1 MKNLKKVLSL
11 VLALAMALSLMTAA
25 FAADASDYKDY
36 SKVTYKEAVDVMTAA
51 GIFNGGDGNN
61 FNPDATLNREQAAKI
76 ITYMLVGQE
85 KADKLTAT
93 IAPYADVAANRWS
106 AGAIAYCT
114 DAGIIAGDGNG
125 RFNPTAPVLGTQFAK
140 MLLVALG
147 YDPKIE
153 KLVGNEWAIKTAKLA
168 LSDDVDLD
176 NGMEKLS
183 LSDNLTREQAA
194 QMAFNAMKATLVEYE
209 DKGGDII
216 IGDITINNGA
226 TKATPVTSK
235 VKADATS
242 ISDDKTADGYYT
254 VEFAEKYC
262 KDLKVSTKSAD
273 QVDSFGRPATTWV
286 YDGDTVGTYADDAD
300 DSIVLNKS
308 IDAQKA
314 IVTDSDYM
322 NYGEDDVAS
331 TIAVYVNGDK
341 QDGIT
346 TYAKLAS
353 LNLQAGDE
361 IETFENDDNEIS
373 TIAVLRYSLAQI
385 DEIETN
391 LSSTYTKQG
400 ASVSITLQGLD
411 ETGIGSTYY
420 DKYNA
425 DSDKELAGY
434 TPDYE
439 EDTVLAVAVNEKN
452 VVLDSYVAESHSG
465 KITAYNSGSKAK
477 VTLEGTEYPTH
488 AVVNTANGD
497 KKSYA
502 SEKISGIAS
511 LSTMD
516 FNYNDSTYAVYTDKN
531 GYVIGIDETE
541 SVKIED
547 VYYVTGVTK
556 SAGMYSGAYY
566 AQAVSLVDGSV
577 TEFKLDNSDSANIQA
592 NTTALGTNWNDST
605 KNGWK
610 ENFFA
615 VQKLCTFD
623 KSGSTYTAKE
633 YKTGSDSTYYVYGTV
648 AASNA
653 TNLSDDL
660 AKDDSKLTVNDKKV
674 YLNDKTNYVKV
685 ESYGDDIDTKFVTG
699 GTSVKKTWVD
709 GETTYGT
716 SAIAVTTKSG
726 SNYTASYVVLVSG
739 NFNMAGSEDV
749 VYVHEKSNTAVSYK
763 NADGDN
769 KTGYSTELYF
779 LDGSGKVE
787 TVTVVGQKAA
797 GFYTYEI
804 NDDGVYELTN
814 NADQLSLSAAYDD
827 ETGYVKDLQVTG
839 VYNNA
844 LTTAKVDNNKV
855 EDVDFAENVIIADE
869 RGKADRDNDL
879 YTSEITSVSQ
889 LKSAIDKKGS
899 GSTANEVIA
908 DVYFDDGKVIMVN
921 VLRMTDANGSNE
933 SQKPENAD
941 KTASVTATLQSDKT
955 VKVVAVCN
963 DVKTWTLNDPTVE
976 FTVTNKTSGVN
987 YTTSAKVTTEFDKN
1001 SGTFTFDKIS
1011 GLTVSATGNY
1021 TVDVVITFK
1030 GDDHNTYTIGGSGNF
1045 ANL

>member
-286 YDGDTVGTYADDAD
+286 YDGSTVGTYADDAD

-322 NYGEDDVAS
+322 NYSEDDVAS
-331 TIAVYVNGDK
+331 KIAVYVNGDK
-341 QDGIT
+341 QSAT
-346 TYAKLAS
+346 SYKALAD
-353 LNLQAGDE
+353 LKLQAGDE
-361 IETFENDDNEIS
+361 IETFENDDNEIE

-385 DEIETN
+385 DEIETG

-400 ASVSITLQGLD
+400 ATCSITLQGLD

-420 DKYNA
+420 DRYDN

-434 TPDYE
+434 TPDYKE
-439 EDTVLAVAVNEKN
+439 GTVLAVALKGGDGS

-465 KITAYNSGSKAK
+465 KITKYNNGSKAK
-477 VTLEGTEYPTH
+477 VTVDGTELPLH
-488 AVVNTANGD
+488 AFIATSTTSNQ
-497 KKSYA
+497 KA
-502 SEKISGIAS
+502 SEI
-511 LSTMD
+511 D
-516 FNYNDSTYAVYTDKN
+516 FNLDDSTYAVYTDKN
-531 GYVIGIDETE
+531 GYVIGIDESE

-547 VYYVTGVTK
+547 VYYVTGIAK
-556 SAGMYSGAYY
+556 DGGIYSDSYI
-566 AQAVSLVDGSV
+566 AQAVSLADGSV
-577 TEFKLDNSDSANIQA
+577 TEFKLKDDSDHKTTQALYGNKNSLD
-592 NTTALGTNWNDST
+592 TNYGKKTGIDAT
-605 KNGWK
+605 PAG
-610 ENFFA
+610 
-615 VQKLCTFD
+615 LYTFD
-623 KSGSTYTAKE
+623 KDGGKYIAEKYDGDGSYYIVSNNNKATTI
-633 YKTGSDSTYYVYGTV
+633 SDKL
-648 AASNA
+648 N
-653 TNLSDDL
+653 
-660 AKDDSKLTVNDKKV
+660 KDDNKMTLNDAKV
-674 YLNDKTNYVKV
+674 TLDGKDKANTGKIYLNDKTNYVKV
-685 ESYGDDIDTKFVTG
+685 EANGDDIDVKFVTG
-699 GTSVKKTWVD
+699 GTSVAQS
-709 GETTYGT
+709 GTT
-716 SAIAVTTKSG
+716 AIAIVTKSG
-726 SNYTASYVVLVSG
+726 SNYVASYVVLINQEFS
-739 NFNMAGSEDV
+739 NAGSEDV
-749 VYVHEKSNTAVSYK
+749 VYVPEKSTTTVSYT
-763 NADGDN
+763 NSDGDK
-769 KTGYSTELYF
+769 KTGYATKLYF
-779 LDGSGKVE
+779 LDGSGKTE
-787 TVTVVGQKAA
+787 TVTVVGQKDP

-804 NDDGVYELTN
+804 NDDEVYELDTKGVDALN
-814 NADQLSLSAAYDD
+814 LKAAYDD
-827 ETGYVKDLQVTG
+827 ETGYVKDAQITG
-839 VYNNA
+839 VYNNSMTIA
-844 LTTAKVDNNKV
+844 DVNGQKV
-855 EDVDFAENVIIADE
+855 EDVDFADKVIIAD
-869 RGKADRDNDL
+869 DRDQDDRDKDL
-879 YTSEITSVSQ
+879 YTSEITSASQ
-889 LKSAIDKKGS
+889 LKSAVEKKISKDGKDV
-899 GSTANEVIA
+899 ANEVVA
-908 DVYFDDGKVIMVN
+908 DVYFDDGKVIMVY
-921 VLRMTDANGSNE
+921 VKSMTDADGTQGS
-933 SQKPENAD
+933 SKPEVGTNSLTLD
-941 KTASVTATLQSDKT
+941 NNGTITVTLKEAAKSDTKIDVT
-955 VKVVAVCN
+955 VKQLNGNFSMVEAIT
-963 DVKTWTLNDPTVE
+963 VKQGDSSATANISKVLEDG
-976 FTVTNKTSGVN
+976 KT
-987 YTTSAKVTTEFDKN
+987 YE
-1001 SGTFTFDKIS
+1001 
-1011 GLTVSATGNY
+1011 VSAT
-1021 TVDVVITFK
+1021 V
-1030 GDDHNTYTIGGSGNF
+1030 GGESCKDT
-1045 ANL
+1045 AVYRK

>member
-242 ISDDKTADGYYT
+242 ISDEKTADGYYT

-286 YDGDTVGTYADDAD
+286 YDGDTVGTYGDEAD

-322 NYGEDDVAS
+322 NYSEDDVAS
-331 TIAVYVNGDK
+331 KIAVYVNGDK
-341 QDGIT
+341 QSAT
-346 TYAKLAS
+346 SYKALAD
-353 LNLQAGDE
+353 LDLQAGDE
-361 IETFENDDNEIS
+361 IEVFMNDDNEIE

-385 DEIETN
+385 DEIETG

-400 ASVSITLQGLD
+400 ATCSITLQGLD

-420 DKYNA
+420 DRYDN

-439 EDTVLAVAVNEKN
+439 EGTVLAVALKGGDGS

-465 KITAYNSGSKAK
+465 KITKYNNGSKAK
-477 VTLEGTEYPTH
+477 VTVDGTELPLH
-488 AVVNTANGD
+488 AVIATSTTSNQD
-497 KKSYA
+497 A
-502 SEKISGIAS
+502 SKI
-511 LSTMD
+511 D
-516 FNYNDSTYAVYTDKN
+516 FNLDDSTYAVYTDKN
-531 GYVIGIDETE
+531 GYVIGIDESE

-547 VYYVTGVTK
+547 VYYVTGIGKDGGV
-556 SAGMYSGAYY
+556 YSDSYL
-566 AQAVSLVDGSV
+566 AQAVSLADGSV
-577 TEFKLDNSDSANIQA
+577 TEFKLKDDSDHKTTQA
-592 NTTALGTNWNDST
+592 LYGNNDSLKT
-605 KNGWK
+605 NADKMIQGTVK
-610 ENFFA
+610 IDTTVA
-615 VQKLCTFD
+615 GLYTFD
-623 KSGSTYTAKE
+623 KDGGKYIAEKYDGDGSYYIVSKDNKATAITDKL
-633 YKTGSDSTYYVYGTV
+633 
-648 AASNA
+648 N
-653 TNLSDDL
+653 
-660 AKDDSKLTVNDKKV
+660 KDDNKMTLDGAKVTLDGKDKANTGKI

-685 ESYGDDIDTKFVTG
+685 EANGDDIDVKFVTG
-699 GTSVKKTWVD
+699 GTSVAKD
-709 GETTYGT
+709 GTT
-716 SAIAVTTKSG
+716 AIAIATKSG
-726 SNYTASYVVLVSG
+726 SNYVASYVVLINNEFS
-739 NFNMAGSEDV
+739 NAGSEDV
-749 VYVHEKSNTAVSYK
+749 VYVPEKSTTTVSYT
-763 NADGDN
+763 NSDGDK
-769 KTGYSTELYF
+769 KTGYATELYF
-779 LDGSGKVE
+779 LDGSGKTE
-787 TVTVVGQKAA
+787 TVTVVGQKTP

-804 NDDGVYELTN
+804 NDDEVYELDTKGV
-814 NADQLSLSAAYDD
+814 DELKLTEAYDD
-827 ETGYVKDLQVTG
+827 ETGYVEDTHVTG
-839 VYNNA
+839 VYNNSM
-844 LTTAKVDNNKV
+844 TIDNVNSQKV
-855 EDVDFAENVIIADE
+855 EDVDFADNVIIADD
-869 RGKADRDNDL
+869 RDQDDRDNDL
-879 YTSEITSVSQ
+879 YTSEITSASQ
-889 LKSAIDKKGS
+889 LKSAVEKKTSKGA
-899 GSTANEVIA
+899 ANSVEA
-908 DVYFDDGKVIMVN
+908 DVYFDDGKVIMVY
-921 VLRMTDANGSNE
+921 VKSMTDADGT
-933 SQKPENAD
+933 QDPGKPEVGTNSLTLD
-941 KTASVTATLQSDKT
+941 NNGTITVTLKEAAKSDTKIDVT
-955 VKVVAVCN
+955 VKQLNGNFSMVEAIT
-963 DVKTWTLNDPTVE
+963 VKQGDSSATANISKVLEDG
-976 FTVTNKTSGVN
+976 KT
-987 YTTSAKVTTEFDKN
+987 YE
-1001 SGTFTFDKIS
+1001 
-1011 GLTVSATGNY
+1011 VSAT
-1021 TVDVVITFK
+1021 V
-1030 GDDHNTYTIGGSGNF
+1030 GGESCKDT
-1045 ANL
+1045 AVYRK

>member
-286 YDGDTVGTYADDAD
+286 YDGSTVGTYADDAD

-308 IDAQKA
+308 INAQKA

-322 NYGEDDVAS
+322 NYSEDDVAS
-331 TIAVYVNGDK
+331 KIAVYVNGNK
-341 QDGIT
+341 QSATSYKD
-346 TYAKLAS
+346 LAN
-353 LNLQAGDE
+353 LTLQAGDE
-361 IETFENDDNEIS
+361 IETFENDDNEIE

-385 DEIETN
+385 DEIETG

-400 ASVSITLQGLD
+400 ATCSITLQGLD

-420 DKYNA
+420 DRYDN

-439 EDTVLAVAVNEKN
+439 EGTVLAVALKGGDGS

-465 KITAYNSGSKAK
+465 KITKYNNGSKAK
-477 VTLEGTEYPTH
+477 VTVDGTELPLH
-488 AVVNTANGD
+488 AFIATSTTSNQ
-497 KKSYA
+497 KA
-502 SEKISGIAS
+502 SEI
-511 LSTMD
+511 D
-516 FNYNDSTYAVYTDKN
+516 FNLDDSTYTVYTDKN
-531 GYVIGIDETE
+531 GYVIGIDESE

-547 VYYVTGVTK
+547 VYYVTGVGK
-556 SAGMYSGAYY
+556 DGGVYSDSYL
-566 AQAVSLVDGSV
+566 AQAVSLADGSV
-577 TEFKLDNSDSANIQA
+577 TEFKLKDDSNHKTTQA
-592 NTTALGTNWNDST
+592 LYGNNDSLAT
-605 KNGWK
+605 NANKTLKDSVKIDTTVAG
-610 ENFFA
+610 
-615 VQKLCTFD
+615 LYTFD
-623 KSGSTYTAKE
+623 KDGGKYIAEKYDGDGSYYIVSKDNKATAITDKL
-633 YKTGSDSTYYVYGTV
+633 
-648 AASNA
+648 N
-653 TNLSDDL
+653 
-660 AKDDSKLTVNDKKV
+660 KDDNKMTLDGAKVTLDGKDKANTGKI

-685 ESYGDDIDTKFVTG
+685 EANGDDIDVKFVTG
-699 GTSVKKTWVD
+699 GTSVAQA
-709 GETTYGT
+709 GTT
-716 SAIAVTTKSG
+716 AIAIATKSG
-726 SNYTASYVVLVSG
+726 SNYVASYVVLINQEFS
-739 NFNMAGSEDV
+739 NAGSEDV
-749 VYVHEKSNTAVSYK
+749 VYVPEKSTTTVSYT
-763 NADGDN
+763 NSDGDK
-769 KTGYSTELYF
+769 KTGYATKLYF
-779 LDGSGKVE
+779 LDGSGKTE
-787 TVTVVGQKAA
+787 TVTVVGQKNP

-804 NDDGVYELTN
+804 NDDEVYELDTKGVD
-814 NADQLSLSAAYDD
+814 ALKLKAAYDD
-827 ETGYVKDLQVTG
+827 ETGYVENTHVTG
-839 VYNNA
+839 VYNNSM
-844 LTTAKVDNNKV
+844 TIDNVDDNKV
-855 EDVDFAENVIIADE
+855 EDVDFADKVIIADD
-869 RGKADRDNDL
+869 RGQDDRDKDL
-879 YTSEITSVSQ
+879 YTSEITSASQ
-889 LKSAIDKKGS
+889 LKSAVEKKIS
-899 GSTANEVIA
+899 KDSKDVANEVVA
-908 DVYFDDGKVIMVN
+908 DVYFDDGKVIMVY
-921 VLRMTDANGSNE
+921 VKSMTDADGTQGS
-933 SQKPENAD
+933 SKPEVGTNSLTLD
-941 KTASVTATLQSDKT
+941 NNGTITVTLKEAAKSDTKIDVT
-955 VKVVAVCN
+955 VKQLNGNFSMVEAIT
-963 DVKTWTLNDPTVE
+963 VKQGD
-976 FTVTNKTSGVN
+976 S
-987 YTTSAKVTTEFDKN
+987 
-1001 SGTFTFDKIS
+1001 
-1011 GLTVSATGNY
+1011 SATANISKVLEDGKTY
-1021 TVDVVITFK
+1021 EVGATV
-1030 GDDHNTYTIGGSGNF
+1030 GGESCKDT
-1045 ANL
+1045 AVYRK

>member
-242 ISDDKTADGYYT
+242 ISDEKTADGYYT

-286 YDGDTVGTYADDAD
+286 YDGDTVGTYGDEAD

-322 NYGEDDVAS
+322 NYSEDDVAS
-331 TIAVYVNGDK
+331 KIAVYVNGDK
-341 QDGIT
+341 QSAT
-346 TYAKLAS
+346 SYKALAD
-353 LNLQAGDE
+353 LDLQAGDE
-361 IETFENDDNEIS
+361 IEVFMNDDNEIE

-385 DEIETN
+385 DEIETG

-400 ASVSITLQGLD
+400 ATCSITLQGLD

-420 DKYNA
+420 DRYDN

-439 EDTVLAVAVNEKN
+439 EGTVLAVALKGGDGS

-465 KITAYNSGSKAK
+465 KITKYNNGSKAK
-477 VTLEGTEYPTH
+477 VTVDGTELPLH
-488 AVVNTANGD
+488 AVIATSTTSNQD
-497 KKSYA
+497 A
-502 SEKISGIAS
+502 SKI
-511 LSTMD
+511 D
-516 FNYNDSTYAVYTDKN
+516 FNLDDSTYAVYTDKN
-531 GYVIGIDETE
+531 GYVIGIDESE

-547 VYYVTGVTK
+547 VYYVTGIGKDGGV
-556 SAGMYSGAYY
+556 YSDSYL
-566 AQAVSLVDGSV
+566 AQAVSLADGSV
-577 TEFKLDNSDSANIQA
+577 TEFKLKDDSDHKTTQA
-592 NTTALGTNWNDST
+592 LYGNNDSLKT
-605 KNGWK
+605 NADKTIQGTVK
-610 ENFFA
+610 IDTTVA
-615 VQKLCTFD
+615 GLYTFD
-623 KSGSTYTAKE
+623 KDGGKYIAEKYDGDGSYYIVSKDNKATAITDKL
-633 YKTGSDSTYYVYGTV
+633 
-648 AASNA
+648 N
-653 TNLSDDL
+653 
-660 AKDDSKLTVNDKKV
+660 KDDNKMTLDGAKVTLDGKDKANTGKI

-685 ESYGDDIDTKFVTG
+685 EANGDDIDVKFVTG
-699 GTSVKKTWVD
+699 GTSVAKD
-709 GETTYGT
+709 GTT
-716 SAIAVTTKSG
+716 AIAIATKSG
-726 SNYTASYVVLVSG
+726 SNYVASYVVLINNEFS
-739 NFNMAGSEDV
+739 NAGSEDV
-749 VYVHEKSNTAVSYK
+749 VYVPEKSTTTVSYT
-763 NADGDN
+763 NSDGDK
-769 KTGYSTELYF
+769 KTGYATELYF
-779 LDGSGKVE
+779 LDGSGKTE
-787 TVTVVGQKAA
+787 TVTVVGQKTP

-804 NDDGVYELTN
+804 NDDEVYELDTKGV
-814 NADQLSLSAAYDD
+814 DELKLTEAYDD
-827 ETGYVKDLQVTG
+827 ETGYVEDTHVTG
-839 VYNNA
+839 VYNNSM
-844 LTTAKVDNNKV
+844 TIDNVNSQKV
-855 EDVDFAENVIIADE
+855 EDVDFADNVIIADD
-869 RGKADRDNDL
+869 RDQNDRDNDL
-879 YTSEITSVSQ
+879 YTSEITSASQ
-889 LKSAIDKKGS
+889 LKSAVEKKTSKGA
-899 GSTANEVIA
+899 ANSVEA
-908 DVYFDDGKVIMVN
+908 DVYFDDGKVIMVY
-921 VLRMTDANGSNE
+921 VKSMTDADGT
-933 SQKPENAD
+933 QDPGKPEVGTNSLTLD
-941 KTASVTATLQSDKT
+941 NNGTITVTLKEAAKSDTKIDVT
-955 VKVVAVCN
+955 VKQLNGNFSMVEAIT
-963 DVKTWTLNDPTVE
+963 VKQGDSSATANISKVLEDG
-976 FTVTNKTSGVN
+976 KT
-987 YTTSAKVTTEFDKN
+987 YE
-1001 SGTFTFDKIS
+1001 
-1011 GLTVSATGNY
+1011 VSAT
-1021 TVDVVITFK
+1021 V
-1030 GDDHNTYTIGGSGNF
+1030 GGESCKDT
-1045 ANL
+1045 AVYRK

>member
-286 YDGDTVGTYADDAD
+286 YDGSTVGTYADDAD

-322 NYGEDDVAS
+322 NYSEDDVAS
-331 TIAVYVNGDK
+331 KIAVYVNGNK
-341 QDGIT
+341 QSAT
-346 TYAKLAS
+346 SYKALAD
-353 LNLQAGDE
+353 LKLQAGDE
-361 IETFENDDNEIS
+361 IETFENDDNEIE

-385 DEIETN
+385 DEIETG

-400 ASVSITLQGLD
+400 ATCSITLQGLD

-420 DKYNA
+420 DRYDN

-434 TPDYE
+434 TPDYKE
-439 EDTVLAVAVNEKN
+439 GTVLAVALKGGDGN

-465 KITAYNSGSKAK
+465 KITKYNNGSKAK
-477 VTLEGTEYPTH
+477 VTVDGTELPLH
-488 AVVNTANGD
+488 AFIATSTTNNQD
-497 KKSYA
+497 A
-502 SEKISGIAS
+502 SKI
-511 LSTMD
+511 D
-516 FNYNDSTYAVYTDKN
+516 FNLDDSTYAVYTDKN
-531 GYVIGIDETE
+531 GYVIGIDESE

-547 VYYVTGVTK
+547 VYYVTGIGKDGGV
-556 SAGMYSGAYY
+556 YSDSYL
-566 AQAVSLVDGSV
+566 AQAVSLADGSV
-577 TEFKLDNSDSANIQA
+577 TEFKLKDDSGNKTTQALYGNDNSLVSNF
-592 NTTALGTNWNDST
+592 TADKGGKMDTRPAGLY
-605 KNGWK
+605 
-610 ENFFA
+610 
-615 VQKLCTFD
+615 TFD
-623 KSGSTYTAKE
+623 KDGGKYIAEKYDGDGSYYIVSKGNKATTI
-633 YKTGSDSTYYVYGTV
+633 SDKL
-648 AASNA
+648 N
-653 TNLSDDL
+653 
-660 AKDDSKLTVNDKKV
+660 KDDNKMTLDGAKVTLDGKDKANTGKI

-685 ESYGDDIDTKFVTG
+685 EDNGDDIDVKFVTG
-699 GTSVKKTWVD
+699 GTSVAKD
-709 GETTYGT
+709 GTT
-716 SAIAVTTKSG
+716 AIAIATKSG
-726 SNYTASYVVLVSG
+726 SNYVASYVVLINKEFS
-739 NFNMAGSEDV
+739 NAGSEDV
-749 VYVHEKSNTAVSYK
+749 VYVPEKSTTTVSYT
-763 NADGDN
+763 NSDGDK
-769 KTGYSTELYF
+769 KTGYATELYF
-779 LDGSGKVE
+779 LDGSGKTE
-787 TVTVVGQKAA
+787 TVTVVGQKDP

-804 NDDGVYELTN
+804 NDDEVYELDTKGVD
-814 NADQLSLSAAYDD
+814 ALSLKAAYDD
-827 ETGYVKDLQVTG
+827 ETGYVKDTHVTG
-839 VYNNA
+839 VYNNSM
-844 LTTAKVDNNKV
+844 TIDDVNKQKV
-855 EDVDFAENVIIADE
+855 EDVDFADKVIIADD
-869 RGKADRDNDL
+869 RDQDVRDNDL
-879 YTSEITSVSQ
+879 YTSEITSASQ
-889 LKSAIDKKGS
+889 LKSAVEKKTSKGA
-899 GSTANEVIA
+899 ANSVKA
-908 DVYFDDGKVIMVN
+908 DVYFDDGKVIMVY
-921 VLRMTDANGSNE
+921 VKEMTDADGTQNPG
-933 SQKPENAD
+933 KPEVGTNSLTLD
-941 KTASVTATLQSDKT
+941 NNGTITVTLKEAAKSDTKIDVT
-955 VKVVAVCN
+955 VKQLNGNFSMVEAIT
-963 DVKTWTLNDPTVE
+963 VKQGDSSATANISKVLEDG
-976 FTVTNKTSGVN
+976 KT
-987 YTTSAKVTTEFDKN
+987 YE
-1001 SGTFTFDKIS
+1001 
-1011 GLTVSATGNY
+1011 VSAT
-1021 TVDVVITFK
+1021 V
-1030 GDDHNTYTIGGSGNF
+1030 GGESCKDT
-1045 ANL
+1045 AVYRK